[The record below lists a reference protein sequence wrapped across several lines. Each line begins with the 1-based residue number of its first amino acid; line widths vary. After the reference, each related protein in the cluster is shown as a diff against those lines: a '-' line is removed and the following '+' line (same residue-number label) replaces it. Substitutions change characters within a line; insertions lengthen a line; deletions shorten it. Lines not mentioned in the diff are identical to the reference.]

1 MKFLGYIG
9 RNARRN
15 PIRSL
20 LTIASIAV
28 SGFLIMILISFV
40 SLNTEIAESLR
51 VYNRVIA
58 MSSQGFAQPVPYR
71 RVGEIAQ
78 MDGVVATT
86 PFSWFGGKFREDP
99 LPFAQFA
106 VDANNIFNIY
116 DEFKVPASQLEAFK
130 KDKEGC
136 VIGIK
141 LAEDKKLKVGDPVQ
155 LKGDAYPVN
164 LTLTVRGIYDATP
177 KNDRRMCFF
186 HFEHLDEAM
195 KKERKGYE
203 SNAGVVVIKCK
214 NSDVMAP
221 LSKKIDEAYRNS
233 DTPTRTQTE
242 EAFNKM
248 FAEMFGDMSLYIGM
262 VGVAVGVALFCVSGV
277 AMAMSMRERTTE
289 LAVLKAIGFSKPLL
303 LFLVLAESIV
313 IAGVGGVVG
322 SLGAKAFFDAI
333 DVSPYTGGFL
343 PFFFVP
349 WTTAMW
355 GVGASLFIGF
365 ASGLVPAIRAA
376 QLSVIDGLR
385 KVV

>member
-1 MKFLGYIG
+1 
-9 RNARRN
+9 
-15 PIRSL
+15 
-20 LTIASIAV
+20 
-28 SGFLIMILISFV
+28 
-40 SLNTEIAESLR
+40 
-51 VYNRVIA
+51 
-58 MSSQGFAQPVPYR
+58 
-71 RVGEIAQ
+71 
-78 MDGVVATT
+78 
-86 PFSWFGGKFREDP
+86 
-99 LPFAQFA
+99 
-106 VDANNIFNIY
+106 
-116 DEFKVPASQLEAFK
+116 
-130 KDKEGC
+130 
-136 VIGIK
+136 
-141 LAEDKKLKVGDPVQ
+141 
-155 LKGDAYPVN
+155 
-164 LTLTVRGIYDATP
+164 
-177 KNDRRMCFF
+177 MCFF
-186 HFEHLDEAM
+186 HWSYLDEEM
-195 KKERKGYE
+195 RKNRKDYE
-203 SNAGVVVIKCK
+203 SNAGILVIKCK
-214 NSDVMAP
+214 SSAVMP
-221 LSKKIDEAYRNS
+221 TLSRQIDDKYRNS
-233 DTPTRTQTE
+233 DMPTKTQTE